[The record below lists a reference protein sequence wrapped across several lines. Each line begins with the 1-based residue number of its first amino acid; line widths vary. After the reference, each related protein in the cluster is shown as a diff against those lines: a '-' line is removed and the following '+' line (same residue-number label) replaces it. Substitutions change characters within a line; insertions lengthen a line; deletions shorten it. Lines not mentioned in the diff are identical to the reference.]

1 MHIHICIYLYVCT
14 VCMYIYIAYTN
25 NDILLASC
33 QSNNPN
39 VTLLMLQFRLEE
51 AHVLLPDD
59 ATELHCRWFPGDIIR
74 KWWI

>member
-1 MHIHICIYLYVCT
+1 
-14 VCMYIYIAYTN
+14 MYIYIAYTN

-39 VTLLMLQFRLEE
+39 VTLFMLQFRLEE